1 MIDSGIL
8 ITVVPPI
15 LTGVFAFLIA
25 RKKNIITEKVSRA
38 KIDAEI
44 QTQALTIVRG
54 VMNDMRDEFRREIA
68 SLKVENERLRVKVE
82 DTEKDIRGLHVQ
94 LRVSDELVANLK
106 GEIATLRSTIKI
118 YEDEIVRLKQLGS

>member
-1 MIDSGIL
+1 MIYSGIL